1 MIRFNWNDVLF
12 DMTDIGGGVL
22 GENIPRHAHAKN
34 SYELHFIVGGKGRL
48 ITDTSEYVLSSD
60 NFFITGPNIYHEQIA
75 DEKDPVKDI
84 FMMFQAVNADRAN
97 AISSAFLDNHF
108 CFFEKFDMSIAQ
120 YILKEFKSKRVDY
133 ESAVCGLSMKLLT
146 DITRQMLPDTF
157 GKNMTTEGLYDR
169 RFVIIEQAFLYTP
182 DLTLSELSDR
192 IGLCERQTQRL
203 LKKYYGKSF
212 REKKKESKN

>member
-1 MIRFNWNDVLF
+1 MIRFNWNDVIF

-48 ITDTSEYVLSSD
+48 ITDTSEYALSSN

-84 FMMFQAVNADRAN
+84 FMMFQAIDTDNAN
-97 AISSAFLDNHF
+97 AISSIFLENHF
-108 CFFEKFDMSIAQ
+108 CFFEKFDMTIAQ
-120 YILKEFKSKRVDY
+120 CILNECRSKKADY
-133 ESAVCGLSMKLLT
+133 ESAVSGLSMKLLT
-146 DITRQMLPDTF
+146 DIARHLLPDTF
-157 GKNMTTEGLYDR
+157 GENVSAESLYDK

-182 DLTLSELSDR
+182 DLTLSELSYR

>member
-1 MIRFNWNDVLF
+1 MIRFNWNNVLF

-22 GENIPRHAHAKN
+22 GKNIPRHAHAKN
-34 SYELHFIVGGKGRL
+34 SYELHFIVGGKGKL
-48 ITDTSEYVLSSD
+48 ITDANEYELSSG

-75 DEKDPVKDI
+75 DEKDPVRDVFI
-84 FMMFQAVNADRAN
+84 TFQAVDTNRAN
-97 AISSAFLDNHF
+97 AISSTFLDNHF

-120 YILKEFKSKRVDY
+120 CILKEFKSKRADY
-133 ESAVCGLSMKLLT
+133 ESAVSGLSMKLLT
-146 DITRQMLPDTF
+146 DITRQLLPDTF
-157 GKNMTTEGLYDR
+157 GENMMAEGLYDR

-192 IGLCERQTQRL
+192 IGLCERQVQRL

-212 REKKKESKN
+212 REKKKESRN